1 MSSTTETDG
10 SSTASVGQDL
20 TDDSGTLT
28 TSVAFGALDVFT
40 LSIIAANL

>member
-20 TDDSGTLT
+20 TDDSGSLT

>member
-1 MSSTTETDG
+1 MSSTTATDG
-10 SSTASVGQDL
+10 SSTAPVGQDL

-28 TSVAFGALDVFT
+28 TSVAFGALDIFT

>member
-1 MSSTTETDG
+1 MSSTTATDG
-10 SSTASVGQDL
+10 SSTATVGQDL

-40 LSIIAANL
+40 LTIIAANL